1 MRQNTKTIFGGA
13 TTATTLSAEY
23 DTVGFSFAKI
33 VHLGSGTALANA
45 ASGGIVIVESDTSG
59 GTTNTITGYVQ
70 GTDFTAST
78 AVSGH
83 STSLAKAI
91 VNLDLR
97 GRKRY
102 IKATFVTGTTTALNS
117 TFCELSSPS
126 DGVDSVTAGGAVNG
140 VGF

>member
-1 MRQNTKTIFGGA
+1 MRQNTKTIFGGM
-13 TTATTLSAEY
+13 TTNVSSVSAEF

-33 VHLGSGTALANA
+33 VHIGNGTALANA

-70 GTDFTAST
+70 GTDFTPST
-78 AVSGH
+78 VTTVV
-83 STSLAKAI
+83 TSLAKAI
-91 VNLDLR
+91 VNIDLR

-102 IKATFVTGTTTALNS
+102 LKATFVSSTTTAVHA
-117 TFCELSSPS
+117 TYCELSNPS